1 MKLSAKSA
9 WDTPSIVH
17 FLNDVTIPIRI
28 AVNKGDSPVICSLWY
43 AFDAEAEAFMCVS
56 HESSHLIELLKQ
68 NYRCAFEVAP
78 NDPPYHGVRGQGRAS
93 LTRAGAGDALKALTE
108 RYLGDTN
115 QELARW
121 LLDRAEQEYLIRLKP
136 VWISSWDY
144 GRRMES
150 V

>member
-1 MKLSAKSA
+1 
-9 WDTPSIVH
+9 
-17 FLNDVTIPIRI
+17 
-28 AVNKGDSPVICSLWY
+28 
-43 AFDAEAEAFMCVS
+43 MCVS
-56 HESSHLIELLKQ
+56 QESSHLIGFRKQ
-68 NYRCAFEVAP
+68 NPRCAFEVAP

-121 LLDRAEQEYLIRLKP
+121 LLDRADQEYLIRLKP